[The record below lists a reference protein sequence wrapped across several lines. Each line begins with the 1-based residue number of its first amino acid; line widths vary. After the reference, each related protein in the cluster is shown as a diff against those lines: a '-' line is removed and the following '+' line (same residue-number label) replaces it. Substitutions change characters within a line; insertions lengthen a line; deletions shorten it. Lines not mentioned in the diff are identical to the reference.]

1 LQNLET
7 KKINLKQTLLVLPL
21 VMLLAS
27 CLTSGN
33 AVNNSC
39 SLIEPILISEED
51 RLTNATARQILIHNE
66 TWEQLC
72 Q

>member
-1 LQNLET
+1 
-7 KKINLKQTLLVLPL
+7 
-21 VMLLAS
+21 MLLTS

-39 SLIEPILISEED
+39 SLIEPILISDED
-51 RLTNATARQILIHNE
+51 RLTNSTARQILIHNE
-66 TWEQLC
+66 AWEQLC

>member
-1 LQNLET
+1 
-7 KKINLKQTLLVLPL
+7 
-21 VMLLAS
+21 MLLAS

-66 TWEQLC
+66 TWEQLMSVVTVTPEANKHLS
-72 Q
+72 QGYYR